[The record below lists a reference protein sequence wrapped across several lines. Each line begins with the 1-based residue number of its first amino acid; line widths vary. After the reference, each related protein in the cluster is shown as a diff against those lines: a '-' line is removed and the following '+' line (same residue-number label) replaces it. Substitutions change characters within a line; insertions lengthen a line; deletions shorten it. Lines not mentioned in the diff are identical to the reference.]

1 MNLARLL
8 QLLHPR
14 TPCVLG
20 PFDPAASVL
29 GVTEDS
35 RRVAPGWIFV
45 ARPGL
50 RADGRRFIPAAL
62 RAGAVA
68 VVTDHPPEQAPPGA
82 PPGAPPEATPKAP
95 ILLTPDPALLGA
107 RIAEHLAGSPSAA
120 LALVGITGTN
130 GKTTT
135 ATLIARAARAAGL
148 SCGLIGTVEVDDG
161 SHATPSAYTTP
172 PAELLSPMLA
182 RMREQGCVAAAMEV
196 SSHALDQHRTAGMRF
211 AAGVYTNLTGDHLDY
226 HGDMDRY
233 AAAKARLFAQLEPD
247 ALAVVNAADPWH
259 ERVVGGCRARVL
271 CCAPRGKRTPRG
283 TPDAVVTFTDVS
295 AGGMALRLDGPWGTL
310 HTHTTLIGA
319 HNAMNL
325 LQAVAVCTG
334 VLGIT
339 PSALAE
345 IIPGLCAP
353 IGRLEPVHGS
363 ADDIAVL
370 IDFAHTDD
378 ALANCLRAARLA
390 TPAGARLWV
399 VFGCGGNKDRTKRPR
414 MGAAAVEGADRVVIT
429 SDNPR
434 TEDPEAIIDEI
445 CAGIPAEKRSI
456 VQREADRQAAIRMAV
471 LGAAPGDV
479 LVLAGKGHEREQE
492 LSDGCGG
499 IRTIPFDEHR
509 IAREALAARRAMGER
524 TNETQGAAQ
533 ATGRDEG

>member
-1 MNLARLL
+1 MNLAQLL
-8 QLLHPR
+8 QLLHPHAAPR
-14 TPCVLG
+14 SLG
-20 PFDPAASVL
+20 PIDLTTPLL
-29 GVTEDS
+29 GITEDS
-35 RRVAPGWIFV
+35 RRVAPGLVFI

-50 RADGRRFIPAAL
+50 RADGRRFIPEAL

-68 VVTDHPPEQAPPGA
+68 VVTDQPPEQAPA
-82 PPGAPPEATPKAP
+82 DAP

-107 RIAEHLAGSPSAA
+107 IMAEHLAGLPSAA

-172 PAELLSPMLA
+172 PAEQLSPMLA
-182 RMREQGCVAAAMEV
+182 RMRTQGCVAAAMEV
-196 SSHALDQHRTAGMRF
+196 SSHALDQHRTAGVRF

-247 ALAVVNAADPWH
+247 ALAVVNAADPWC

-271 CCAPRGKRTPRG
+271 RCTPGGGRTP
-283 TPDAVVTFTDVS
+283 TEKLDAVVTFANVS
-295 AGGMALRLDGPWGTL
+295 AGGMDIQLDGPWGTL
-310 HTHTTLIGA
+310 GARTTLIGA

-325 LQAVAVCTG
+325 LQAVAICTE
-334 VLGIT
+334 VLGIA
-339 PSALAE
+339 PDDMAA

-353 IGRLEPVHGS
+353 TGRLEPVQGP

-378 ALANCLRAARLA
+378 ALANCLRAAR
-390 TPAGARLWV
+390 
-399 VFGCGGNKDRTKRPR
+399 
-414 MGAAAVEGADRVVIT
+414 
-429 SDNPR
+429 
-434 TEDPEAIIDEI
+434 
-445 CAGIPAEKRSI
+445 
-456 VQREADRQAAIRMAV
+456 
-471 LGAAPGDV
+471 
-479 LVLAGKGHEREQE
+479 
-492 LSDGCGG
+492 
-499 IRTIPFDEHR
+499 
-509 IAREALAARRAMGER
+509 
-524 TNETQGAAQ
+524 
-533 ATGRDEG
+533 